1 MDIEYILQ
9 MLNNRMSVLQN
20 GKVLAFNSGDIETI
34 NKLDADLISTQNSI
48 NQLILL
54 KSINTAA
61 TATNTTPSEMM
72 TAGIETAQEA
82 MTLLDQPLDVLKY
95 YDIVPYATDP
105 LHETKIADILSLM
118 GEMNS
123 AAAIDAYIDKEA
135 IGSPVTAAMI
145 LNAATKY
152 EVDVRLVMALMEQ
165 DSRFGTA
172 GLAIRTRNPGNVGN
186 DDDGNT
192 VTYNTWDEGVEAVA
206 RWLSRNRIVP
216 VAQPVIDPAVQ
227 PTPVTPAP
235 VVPVVNIPPVPPVTS
250 PAATTTTPVVNADT
264 PTATTTPTSTSSS
277 DSASTTPATL
287 PIASSSAT
295 TTDFIVP
302 PLENATTT
310 TNFIV
315 PPNNESPSTQA
326 STTATINDQA
336 AGNASSTDAVVPVT
350 PTVVEPITPPVQ
362 EPVASS
368 TQARTVKI
376 RRNRV

>member
-1 MDIEYILQ
+1 

-20 GKVLAFNSGDIETI
+20 GKVLAYNSGDIETI

-48 NQLILL
+48 NQLVLL

-61 TATNTTPSEMM
+61 TAANTTPSEMM

-123 AAAIDAYIDKEA
+123 PAAIDAYIDKEA
-135 IGSPVTAAMI
+135 IASPVTAAMI

-152 EVDVRLVMALMEQ
+152 EVDVRLMMALMEQ

-192 VTYNTWDEGVEAVA
+192 ITYDTWDEGVEAVA

-216 VAQPVIDPAVQ
+216 VPPPVIDPVVPVTPIVPEPVAPVVNV
-227 PTPVTPAP
+227 PPVTPVTP
-235 VVPVVNIPPVPPVTS
+235 
-250 PAATTTTPVVNADT
+250 PATTTTTPVANADT
-264 PTATTTPTSTSSS
+264 PPAATTTPTSTSSS
-277 DSASTTPATL
+277 DIASTTPVTL
-287 PIASSSAT
+287 HINGSNAT
-295 TTDFIVP
+295 TTDSVFP
-302 PLENATTT
+302 PVDNASTT

-315 PPNNESPSTQA
+315 PPSNETPSTQA
-326 STTATINDQA
+326 STTTTNDQTV
-336 AGNASSTDAVVPVT
+336 GNASSTDTVVPVT
-350 PTVVEPITPPVQ
+350 PTVVEPINPPVQ
-362 EPVASS
+362 EPTASS
-368 TQARTVKI
+368 AQARTVKI